1 MKKKK
6 AIVLALASLV
16 LASCGAVSPAGSSSS
31 SSVSS
36 SSLSPSSSAESSLS
50 ESSSSES
57 LVSVFTIGFY
67 DGETLLFAQEVEEG
81 QPIIRP
87 ENDPSKEGY
96 AFVDWYADST
106 LNELFVFG
114 NPATKNTAIFA
125 SFRLLHS
132 FEDYNERIIPQYS
145 PLSTEATFT
154 EGDTDIV
161 IPVLATEVGLLSN
174 LPIDA
179 VRLFGAFEGLT
190 VTGVTVDQNHLTVTT
205 EGTVKAGEGYLALSK
220 DATSKGSYLT
230 LTVPVEERRAKI
242 DATSYRFGSDNRDK
256 LDFTITFANLA
267 IAREEGMT
275 SAQYKEKVNSGQAPY
290 FTLDSDRYALELLD
304 LAQDFSSLRFR
315 LSLPGPL
322 DAGIAEELR
331 NKVSI
336 HLAKEAFVS
345 GYDQRLHIDLLTP
358 STEAKLSLSHDVQNN
373 YRGKFE
379 IRLQNCLV
387 SDEFQSHVESFL
399 SEPNN
404 KNAFFTFPGG
414 IDTTLT
420 SLQVKDVTTV
430 QGEFL
435 ASADFIDS
443 RLSILT
449 LNQFQIDE
457 NEFYFAKSWVDG
469 APVALLPQI
478 VLYDISFETSA
489 PGTIKQTAD
498 SSYDTV
504 KSTMNWVSNNE
515 DDKLVKIV
523 SIATNL
529 GKIGY
534 GLYSGD
540 FTMAKQSAGEL
551 LGIDSLL
558 SPTAQILKAIQGVM
572 DKLADIE
579 RRIDS
584 LAQEMSLLQDQLEDL
599 GQLSLYT
606 SFMSANSGWNDFLTN
621 YYTPLKNEI
630 SSYSTDYFRYY
641 YDLAV
646 ASMPGS
652 EKPNPSVTL
661 YYDTEGELAFPGD
674 DPVISIDGRTI
685 NKDATRVIALPE
697 LVHALSGIRQN
708 SGHSYIGIEDDIVVD
723 IIAHQNIEENLLADV
738 LLKLRFDAMKSCFP
752 TSGKINAFSNVFENF
767 CNALT
772 ANQMGGQSGFTP
784 LDYYTTM
791 LETACNFGFETQ
803 ADINLCII
811 KLQATFFN
819 AKSVIQFVSSI
830 NPGEVQASRYTAL
843 YEAVNKE
850 FTSDRFF
857 HPNRPDLA
865 TGSRQN
871 AVYCFATNSYVTVD
885 LNTYALCFESD
896 GAFAGVT
903 KNDIRLANA
912 TIDDID
918 TVSEADIR
926 FMNMKAKMVNRVKN
940 TDYTFEEYFC
950 SLGVIPEDLCGF
962 VSGIILKYDGIVK
975 GRDEMDDLTYP
986 AKFSYNDKHGNEVK
1000 REIKTVDEVYDIDA
1014 DDYRAAKGKMYSFDK
1029 EGNTFTGLLAIAA
1042 NGHKGYSEF
1051 YERDFG
1057 YFDDAYFFGYDLTE
1071 YEVSGQTDAYC
1082 CGCYAYYINIY
1093 EA

>member
-31 SSVSS
+31 SS
-36 SSLSPSSSAESSLS
+36 AESSPS

-67 DGETLLFAQEVEEG
+67 DGETLLFTQEVEEG
-81 QPIIRP
+81 QPIVRP
-87 ENDPSKEGY
+87 EIDPSKEGY

-114 NPATKNTAIFA
+114 KPATKNTAIFA

-161 IPVLATEVGLLSN
+161 IPVLATEVGLFSN
-174 LPIDA
+174 LPINA

-190 VTGVTVDQNHLTVTT
+190 VTGVAVDQNHLTVTT

-220 DATSKGSYLT
+220 DATSKGAYLT
-230 LTVPVEERRAKI
+230 LTVPVEERRAEI
-242 DATSYRFGSDNRDK
+242 DATSYRFGSDNKDK
-256 LDFTITFANLA
+256 LDFTIAFTNLA

-275 SAQYKEKVNSGQAPY
+275 PAQYKEKVNSGQAPY

-304 LAQDFSSLRFR
+304 LAKDFSSLRFR

-322 DAGIAEELR
+322 DAAIAEELR

-345 GYDQRLHIDLLTP
+345 GYDQQLHIDLLTP
-358 STEAKLSLSHDVQNN
+358 QTEAKLSLSHDVQNN

-387 SDEFQSHVESFL
+387 SDEFKSHVESFL

-404 KNAFFTFPGG
+404 KNVLFTFPGG

-420 SLQVKDVTTV
+420 SLKVKDVTTV

-449 LNQFQIDE
+449 LNKFQIDE
-457 NEFYFAKSWVDG
+457 NEFYFAKSWIDG
-469 APVALLPQI
+469 APVALLPKI

-489 PGTIKQTAD
+489 PGTIQQTAD

-504 KSTMNWVSNNE
+504 KSTMNWVTNNE
-515 DDKLVKIV
+515 DDKLMKIV

-534 GLYSGD
+534 GLYSGN
-540 FTMAKQSAGEL
+540 FTMAKEGAGEL

-558 SPTAQILKAIQGVM
+558 SPTEQILKAIQGVM

-584 LAQEMSLLQDQLEDL
+584 LAQEMSLLQDQLEDI

-606 SFMSANSGWNDFLTN
+606 NFMSANSGWNDFLTN
-621 YYTPLKNEI
+621 YYTPLKNQI
-630 SSYSTDYFRYY
+630 NSYSTDYFRYY

-652 EKPNPSVTL
+652 DQPNPSVTL
-661 YYDTEGELAFPGD
+661 YYDTDGELAFPGD
-674 DPVISIDGRTI
+674 DPAISIDGRTI
-685 NKDATRVIALPE
+685 NRGATRVVALPE

-723 IIAHQNIEENLLADV
+723 IIAHQNMEENLLADV

-752 TSGKINAFSNVFENF
+752 TSSKMNAFSNVFENF

-803 ADINLCII
+803 PDINLCII

-819 AKSVIQFVSSI
+819 AKSVLQFVSSI
-830 NPGEVQASRYTAL
+830 NPGEVQTSRYTAL

-850 FTSDRFF
+850 FASDRFF

-903 KNDIRLANA
+903 KNDIRLGNA
-912 TIDDID
+912 TISGIN

-926 FMNMKAKMVNRVKN
+926 FMNLKANMVNRVKN

-950 SLGVIPEDLCGF
+950 SLGVIPEDLCGN
-962 VSGIILKYDGIVK
+962 VSGIILQYDGTVS
-975 GRDEMDDLTYP
+975 GRDKMDDLTYP
-986 AKFSYNDKHGNEVK
+986 AKFSYNDKSRNELQ
-1000 REIKTVDEVYDIDA
+1000 REIKTVDQVYDINA

-1029 EGNTFTGLLAIAA
+1029 EGQICTGLLAIAS
-1042 NGHKGYSEF
+1042 NGHKAYSEF

-1071 YEVSGQTDAYC
+1071 YEVSGQTAAYC

>member
-16 LASCGAVSPAGSSSS
+16 LASCGAVSPAGSSS
-31 SSVSS
+31 
-36 SSLSPSSSAESSLS
+36 SSSAESSLS

-67 DGETLLFAQEVEEG
+67 DGETLLFTQEVEEG
-81 QPIIRP
+81 QPIVRP
-87 ENDPSKEGY
+87 ETDPSKEGY

-161 IPVLATEVGLLSN
+161 IPVLATEVGLFSN
-174 LPIDA
+174 LPINA

-190 VTGVTVDQNHLTVTT
+190 VTGVAVDQNHLTVTT

-220 DATSKGSYLT
+220 DATSKGCYLT
-230 LTVPVEERRAKI
+230 LTVPVEERRAEI
-242 DATSYRFGSDNRDK
+242 DATSYRFGSDNKDK
-256 LDFTITFANLA
+256 LDFTIAFTNLA

-304 LAQDFSSLRFR
+304 LDKDFSSLRFR

-322 DAGIAEELR
+322 DAAIAEELR

-336 HLAKEAFVS
+336 HLAKEAFAS
-345 GYDQRLHIDLLTP
+345 GYDQQLHIDLLTP
-358 STEAKLSLSHDVQNN
+358 QTEAKLSLSHDVQNN

-379 IRLQNCLV
+379 IRLKNCLV
-387 SDEFQSHVESFL
+387 SDEFKSHVESFL

-420 SLQVKDVTTV
+420 SLKVKDVTTV

-449 LNQFQIDE
+449 LNKFQIDE
-457 NEFYFAKSWVDG
+457 NEFYFAKSWIDG
-469 APVALLPQI
+469 APVALLPKI

-489 PGTIKQTAD
+489 PGTIQQTAD

-504 KSTMNWVSNNE
+504 KSTMNWVTNNE
-515 DDKLVKIV
+515 DDKLMKIV

-534 GLYSGD
+534 GLYSGN
-540 FTMAKQSAGEL
+540 FTMAKEGAGEL
-551 LGIDSLL
+551 LDIDSLL
-558 SPTAQILKAIQGVM
+558 SPTEQILKAIQGVM

-584 LAQEMSLLQDQLEDL
+584 LAQEMSLLQDQLEDI

-606 SFMSANSGWNDFLTN
+606 NFMSANSGWNDFLTN
-621 YYTPLKNEI
+621 YYTPLKNQI
-630 SSYSTDYFRYY
+630 NSYSTDYFRYY

-652 EKPNPSVTL
+652 DQPNPSVTL
-661 YYDTEGELAFPGD
+661 YYDTDGELAFPGD
-674 DPVISIDGRTI
+674 DPAISIDGRTI
-685 NKDATRVIALPE
+685 NRDATRVVALPE

-723 IIAHQNIEENLLADV
+723 IIAHQNMEEDLLADV

-752 TSGKINAFSNVFENF
+752 TSSKMNAFSNVFENF

-803 ADINLCII
+803 PDINLCII

-819 AKSVIQFVSSI
+819 AKSVLQFVSSI
-830 NPGEVQASRYTAL
+830 NPGEVQTSRYTAL

-903 KNDIRLANA
+903 KNDIRLGNA
-912 TIDDID
+912 TINDIN

-926 FMNMKAKMVNRVKN
+926 FMNLKAKMVNRVKN

-950 SLGVIPEDLCGF
+950 SLGVIPEDLCGN
-962 VSGIILKYDGIVK
+962 VSGIILKYDGTVS
-975 GRDEMDDLTYP
+975 GRDEMNDLTYP
-986 AKFSYNDKHGNEVK
+986 TKFSYNDKSRNEVQ
-1000 REIKTVDEVYDIDA
+1000 REIKTVDQVYDINA
-1014 DDYRAAKGKMYSFDK
+1014 GAYCAAKGKMYSFDQ
-1029 EGNTFTGLLAIAA
+1029 EGKTFTGLLAIAS
-1042 NGHKGYSEF
+1042 NGHKAYSEF
-1051 YERDFG
+1051 YEKDFG

-1071 YEVSGQTDAYC
+1071 YEVSGQTAAYC

>member
-1 MKKKK
+1 MKKNK

-16 LASCGAVSPAGSSSS
+16 LASCSAVSPAGSSS
-31 SSVSS
+31 
-36 SSLSPSSSAESSLS
+36 SSSAESSLS

-57 LVSVFTIGFY
+57 LVSLFTIGFY
-67 DGETLLFAQEVEEG
+67 DGENLLFTQEVEEG
-81 QPIIRP
+81 QPIVRP
-87 ENDPSKEGY
+87 EIDPSKEGY

-106 LNELFVFG
+106 LNELFAFG

-125 SFRLLHS
+125 SFRLLHT

-161 IPVLATEVGLLSN
+161 IPVLATEVGLFSN
-174 LPIDA
+174 LPINA

-190 VTGVTVDQNHLTVTT
+190 VTGVAVDQNHLTVTT

-220 DATSKGSYLT
+220 DATSKGCYLT
-230 LTVPVEERRAKI
+230 LTVPVEERRAEI
-242 DATSYRFGSDNRDK
+242 DATSYRFGSDNKDK
-256 LDFTITFANLA
+256 LDFTIAFTNLA

-304 LAQDFSSLRFR
+304 LAKDFSSLRFR

-322 DAGIAEELR
+322 DASIAEELR
-331 NKVSI
+331 NNVSI

-345 GYDQRLHIDLLTP
+345 GYDQQLHIDLLTP
-358 STEAKLSLSHDVQNN
+358 QTEAKLSLSHDVQNN

-387 SDEFQSHVESFL
+387 SDEFKSHAESFL

-404 KNAFFTFPGG
+404 KNVLFTFPGG

-420 SLQVKDVTTV
+420 SLKVKDVTTV

-449 LNQFQIDE
+449 LNKFQIDE
-457 NEFYFAKSWVDG
+457 NEFYFAKSWIDG
-469 APVALLPQI
+469 APVALLPKI

-489 PGTIKQTAD
+489 PGTIQQTAD

-504 KSTMNWVSNNE
+504 KSTMNWVTNNE
-515 DDKLVKIV
+515 DDKLMKIV

-534 GLYSGD
+534 GLYSGN
-540 FTMAKQSAGEL
+540 FTMAKEGAGEL

-558 SPTAQILKAIQGVM
+558 SPTEQILKAIQGVM

-584 LAQEMSLLQDQLEDL
+584 LAQEMSLLQDQLEDI

-606 SFMSANSGWNDFLTN
+606 NFMSANSGWNDFLTN
-621 YYTPLKNEI
+621 YYTPLKNQI
-630 SSYSTDYFRYY
+630 NSYSTDYFRYY

-652 EKPNPSVTL
+652 DQPNPSVTL

-674 DPVISIDGRTI
+674 DPAISIDGRTI
-685 NKDATRVIALPE
+685 NRDATRVVALPE

-723 IIAHQNIEENLLADV
+723 IIAHQNMEEDLLADV

-752 TSGKINAFSNVFENF
+752 TSSKMNAFSNVFENF

-803 ADINLCII
+803 PDINLCII

-819 AKSVIQFVSSI
+819 AKSVLQFVSSI
-830 NPGEVQASRYTAL
+830 NPGEVQTSRYTAL

-903 KNDIRLANA
+903 KNDIRLGNA
-912 TIDDID
+912 TISDID

-926 FMNMKAKMVNRVKN
+926 FMNLKAKMVNRVKN

-950 SLGVIPEDLCGF
+950 SLGVIPEDLCGN
-962 VSGIILKYDGIVK
+962 VSGIILQYDGTVS
-975 GRDEMDDLTYP
+975 GRDKMDDLTYP
-986 AKFSYNDKHGNEVK
+986 TKFSYNDKSRNELQ
-1000 REIKTVDEVYDIDA
+1000 REIKTVDDIDA
-1014 DDYRAAKGKMYSFDK
+1014 DDYRAAKGKMYSFDQ
-1029 EGNTFTGLLAIAA
+1029 EGKTFTGLLAIAS
-1042 NGHKGYSEF
+1042 NGHKAYSEF

-1071 YEVSGQTDAYC
+1071 YEVSGQTAAYC

>member
-1 MKKKK
+1 M
-6 AIVLALASLV
+6 
-16 LASCGAVSPAGSSSS
+16 
-31 SSVSS
+31 
-36 SSLSPSSSAESSLS
+36 
-50 ESSSSES
+50 
-57 LVSVFTIGFY
+57 
-67 DGETLLFAQEVEEG
+67 
-81 QPIIRP
+81 
-87 ENDPSKEGY
+87 
-96 AFVDWYADST
+96 
-106 LNELFVFG
+106 
-114 NPATKNTAIFA
+114 
-125 SFRLLHS
+125 
-132 FEDYNERIIPQYS
+132 
-145 PLSTEATFT
+145 
-154 EGDTDIV
+154 
-161 IPVLATEVGLLSN
+161 
-174 LPIDA
+174 
-179 VRLFGAFEGLT
+179 
-190 VTGVTVDQNHLTVTT
+190 
-205 EGTVKAGEGYLALSK
+205 
-220 DATSKGSYLT
+220 
-230 LTVPVEERRAKI
+230 
-242 DATSYRFGSDNRDK
+242 
-256 LDFTITFANLA
+256 
-267 IAREEGMT
+267 
-275 SAQYKEKVNSGQAPY
+275 
-290 FTLDSDRYALELLD
+290 LD

-322 DAGIAEELR
+322 DAAIAEELR

-345 GYDQRLHIDLLTP
+345 GYDQQLHIDLLTP
-358 STEAKLSLSHDVQNN
+358 QTEAKLSLSHDVQNN

-387 SDEFQSHVESFL
+387 SDEFKNHVESFL

-404 KNAFFTFPGG
+404 KNVFFTFPGG

-420 SLQVKDVTTV
+420 SLKVKDVTTV

-449 LNQFQIDE
+449 LNKFQIDE
-457 NEFYFAKSWVDG
+457 NEFFFAKSWIDG
-469 APVALLPQI
+469 APVALLPKI

-504 KSTMNWVSNNE
+504 KSTMNWVTNNE
-515 DDKLVKIV
+515 DDKLMKIV

-534 GLYSGD
+534 GLYSGN
-540 FTMAKQSAGEL
+540 FTMAKEGAGEL

-558 SPTAQILKAIQGVM
+558 SPTEQILKAIQGVM

-584 LAQEMSLLQDQLEDL
+584 LAQEMSLLQDQLEDI

-606 SFMSANSGWNDFLTN
+606 NFMSANSGWNDFLTN

-630 SSYSTDYFRYY
+630 SSCSTDYFRYY

-652 EKPNPSVTL
+652 DQPNPSVTL
-661 YYDTEGELAFPGD
+661 YYDSEGELAFPGD
-674 DPVISIDGRTI
+674 DPAISIDGRTI
-685 NKDATRVIALPE
+685 NRNATRVVALPE

-708 SGHSYIGIEDDIVVD
+708 SGHSYIGIEDDIIVD
-723 IIAHQNIEENLLADV
+723 ILAHQNMEENLLADV

-752 TSGKINAFSNVFENF
+752 TSSKMNAFSNVFENF

-772 ANQMGGQSGFTP
+772 ANQLGGQSGFTP

-791 LETACNFGFETQ
+791 LETACNFGFET
-803 ADINLCII
+803 APDINLCII

-885 LNTYALCFESD
+885 LNTYALCFGSD
-896 GAFAGVT
+896 GEFAVFT
-903 KNDIRLANA
+903 KNDIRKGYA
-912 TIDDID
+912 TIDGIN

-926 FMNMKAKMVNRVKN
+926 FMNLKANMVNRVKN

-950 SLGVIPEDLCGF
+950 SLGVIPEDLCGL
-962 VSGIILKYDGIVK
+962 VSGIILKYDGIVS
-975 GRDEMDDLTYP
+975 GRGKMDDLTYP
-986 AKFSYNDKHGNEVK
+986 TKFSYNDKYGHEVQRK
-1000 REIKTVDEVYDIDA
+1000 IKTVDQVYDLDA

-1029 EGNTFTGLLAIAA
+1029 EGQTFTGLLAIAA
-1042 NGHKGYSEF
+1042 NGHKAYSEF
-1051 YERDFG
+1051 YERDLG

-1071 YEVSGQTDAYC
+1071 YEVSGETEYYYS
-1082 CGCYAYYINIY
+1082 GCYAYYINIY